1 MLFGRGQSRSNCL
14 EIKKKWAMLFTCAD
28 SEIKFHQLTRLRNP
42 VSCVYNLSS
51 TSLLNDHERRLRMPY
66 TSSSR
71 LESLQARHN
80 ALENKIRME
89 QSRPGSDGWFVSSL
103 KRQRLHVKEQIEG
116 IAG

>member
-1 MLFGRGQSRSNCL
+1 
-14 EIKKKWAMLFTCAD
+14 
-28 SEIKFHQLTRLRNP
+28 
-42 VSCVYNLSS
+42 
-51 TSLLNDHERRLRMPY
+51 MPY